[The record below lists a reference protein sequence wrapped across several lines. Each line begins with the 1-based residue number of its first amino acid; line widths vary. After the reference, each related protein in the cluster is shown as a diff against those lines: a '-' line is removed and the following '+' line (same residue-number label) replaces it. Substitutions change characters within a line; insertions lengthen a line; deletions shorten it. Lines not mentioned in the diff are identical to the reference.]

1 MRGLRILLIS
11 LLLAGTTACSNRT
24 EVEEGQAFG
33 TFSYQAPTRSG
44 IESLRKTLEGYKGI
58 ATPENRD
65 SKFNPE
71 VILPQI
77 HPWFAPGKGLSL
89 KKPRDSRQAYL
100 LKPIPAPVLQ
110 ELDEALYP
118 DSVPVPLMIL
128 RSSFWRRVA
137 ALEGE
142 LHFGFK
148 GYEARNLEVGVY
160 FSGSKTLLFDT
171 FAEYGTLTHELRH
184 HRQFTELARTHDPE
198 EKAEGLSEDC
208 LDQFGHF
215 LGEMDSTT
223 AELPEWSGVFST
235 LDLKPAEARLAK
247 EASELPFDHFYLNLL
262 TANLNYPSIA
272 ATWVAKSDCPAP
284 IKNAAT
290 ALSEQSIRYTLE
302 ARKPGIE
309 FTGIRTR
316 FGMTSLFLNHSCQT
330 GTSAGMD
337 AEPRDC
343 ERAAKE
349 LAQTDPKAAPLLN
362 ELEAVLARGPG
373 ERMELARNKLN
384 ALPDSYRQVLCKN
397 VLAFS
402 LFVDCGL

>member
-1 MRGLRILLIS
+1 
-11 LLLAGTTACSNRT
+11 
-24 EVEEGQAFG
+24 
-33 TFSYQAPTRSG
+33 
-44 IESLRKTLEGYKGI
+44 
-58 ATPENRD
+58 
-65 SKFNPE
+65 
-71 VILPQI
+71 
-77 HPWFAPGKGLSL
+77 
-89 KKPRDSRQAYL
+89 
-100 LKPIPAPVLQ
+100 
-110 ELDEALYP
+110 
-118 DSVPVPLMIL
+118 
-128 RSSFWRRVA
+128 
-137 ALEGE
+137 
-142 LHFGFK
+142 
-148 GYEARNLEVGVY
+148 
-160 FSGSKTLLFDT
+160 
-171 FAEYGTLTHELRH
+171 
-184 HRQFTELARTHDPE
+184 
-198 EKAEGLSEDC
+198 
-208 LDQFGHF
+208 
-215 LGEMDSTT
+215 MDSTT

-330 GTSAGMD
+330 GISAGMD